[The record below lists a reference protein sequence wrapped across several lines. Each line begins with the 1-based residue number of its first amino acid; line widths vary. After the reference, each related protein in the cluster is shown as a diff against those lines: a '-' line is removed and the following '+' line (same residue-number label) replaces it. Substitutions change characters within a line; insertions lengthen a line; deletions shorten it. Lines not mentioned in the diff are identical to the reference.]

1 LPRRDGSVPVGA
13 GVVRTLTPP
22 KDNLEKRNCHNR
34 RSALMEQRFP
44 GPLKLHPLPRP
55 LVNEMLVVNPMT
67 RTIVDMFPE
76 S

>member
-1 LPRRDGSVPVGA
+1 
-13 GVVRTLTPP
+13 
-22 KDNLEKRNCHNR
+22 
-34 RSALMEQRFP
+34 MEQRVP
-44 GPLKLHPLPRP
+44 EPLKLHPLPRP

>member
-1 LPRRDGSVPVGA
+1 
-13 GVVRTLTPP
+13 
-22 KDNLEKRNCHNR
+22 
-34 RSALMEQRFP
+34 
-44 GPLKLHPLPRP
+44 LHPLPRP